1 MDEKM
6 EFRLKT
12 LTPIWTGNVD
22 MKCDRLHET
31 GIIGSIRWWYE
42 ALVRGLGG
50 YACDPTSKIKEER
63 CEFDTKSY
71 QKNENLE
78 VELKKI
84 CPACQMFGCTGWGKK
99 IRWVID
105 DSSMSK
111 NINTGRTGEFSLF
124 GIEIK
129 ALSDEE
135 KWLVY
140 SVFSIINTYGT
151 IGGKCML
158 KPSPNHYC
166 DDRGKV
172 IVTQYGF
179 EKPTINIDQIKRS
192 FSEQKRIIESTGQK
206 ISEEWPN
213 LTRFFFSPEESLDAG
228 QFMGL
233 VGLDTYSNFL
243 KGHKGDRRDPEARA
257 NKFASFKNIGLTDPK
272 QKKFWGY
279 TKDEDEMY
287 DAVKNT
293 LTDDLVLKK
302 IKTGKEVLDEL

>member
-1 MDEKM
+1 MADL
-6 EFRLKT
+6 EFKLKT
-12 LTPIWTGNVD
+12 LTPIWTGNVE

-50 YACDPTSKIKEER
+50 YACDPRSKEKEER
-63 CEFDTKSY
+63 CEFNTKNF
-71 QKNENLE
+71 QKNNNLE
-78 VELKKI
+78 DELKKI

-99 IRWVID
+99 VRWVID

-111 NINTGRTGEFSLF
+111 NINKGSTGEFSLLW
-124 GIEIK
+124 IEIK

-135 KWLVY
+135 RWLIY

-158 KPSPNHYC
+158 KPSLNPYC

-172 IVTQYGF
+172 IVIQYGY
-179 EKPTINIDQIKRS
+179 EKPTINIDQIKKS
-192 FSEQKRIIESTGQK
+192 FSDQKKIIESTGHK
-206 ISEEWPN
+206 MSNEWPN
-213 LTRFFFSPEESLDAG
+213 LTRFFFSPEESLSAG
-228 QFMGL
+228 QYMQL
-233 VGLDTYSNFL
+233 VGLRSDLLYPDFL
-243 KGHKGDRRDPEARA
+243 RGNHRINPAQA

-279 TKDEDEMY
+279 TKDENGMY
-287 DAVKNT
+287 DAVKNK
-293 LTDDLVLKK
+293 LYLELKK
-302 IKTGKEVLDEL
+302 IKPGKEVLDEL